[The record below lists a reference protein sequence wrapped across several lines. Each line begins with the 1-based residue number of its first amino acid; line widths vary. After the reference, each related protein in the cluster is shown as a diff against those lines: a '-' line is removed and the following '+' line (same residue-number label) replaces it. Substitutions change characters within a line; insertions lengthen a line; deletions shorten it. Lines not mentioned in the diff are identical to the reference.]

1 MDSKVAEQL
10 ERIAI
15 DVASPIAAGALR
27 LAAARVRG
35 DAGEI
40 DAWRLHLMDL
50 LAVDLRRAGRPRLLR
65 ELALER
71 GATVA
76 PPIHE
81 TPEFQHAALS
91 NVIEVATIR
100 ASLDETPYLA
110 GAAALAIKAAIDDD
124 ELVQDELIALVRI
137 IGEA

>member
-15 DVASPIAAGALR
+15 DVASPVAAGALR

-40 DAWRLHLMDL
+40 DARRLHLMDL
-50 LAVDLRRAGRPRLLR
+50 LAVDLRRAGRPRLPR

-76 PPIHE
+76 PAIHA
-81 TPEFQHAALS
+81 TPELQHAALS
-91 NVIEVATIR
+91 NLIEVATIR
-100 ASLDETPYLA
+100 ASLDEPPYLA

-124 ELVQDELIALVRI
+124 ELVQDELIALVRL